1 MDLNMSS
8 FTSDENALLEPNND
22 IIATALVV
30 IGFVVFAAI
39 LSKTFIA
46 FNDNSHALENYE
58 QAAMIANDI
67 ASYPSLQG
75 SRQELIS
82 ADTLDILSN
91 PSQDPN
97 AHYMF
102 FHRFS
107 SNLDFY
113 VEVQTDDGNYH
124 WIISNRNNSL
134 NRKDV
139 TAASVPVVI
148 ELGSNARCEPG
159 SITVKIMQ
167 NGWS

>member
-1 MDLNMSS
+1 MSS
-8 FTSDENALLEPNND
+8 FISDEKAFLEPNND

-46 FNDNSHALENYE
+46 FNDNSQALENYE
-58 QAAMIANDI
+58 QAAIIAEDI
-67 ASYPSLQG
+67 ASYPPLQG

-82 ADTLDILSN
+82 AQMLDALEDPAQN
-91 PSQDPN
+91 PES
-97 AHYMF
+97 HYIF

-113 VEVQTDDGNYH
+113 VEVKTDDGNYH
-124 WIISNRNNSL
+124 WTISEGNTAL
-134 NRKDV
+134 NGRDV
-139 TAASVPVVI
+139 IAASVPVVI

-159 SITVKIMQ
+159 TITVKLIQ
-167 NGWS
+167 NGWN

>member
-1 MDLNMSS
+1 MNISS
-8 FTSDENALLEPNND
+8 FTSDERALLEPNND

-30 IGFVVFAAI
+30 IGFIVFAAI

-46 FNDNSHALENYE
+46 FNGNSQALENYE
-58 QAAMIANDI
+58 QAAMIASDI
-67 ASYPSLQG
+67 ASYPPLQG

-82 ADTLDILSN
+82 ADTLEVLAN
-91 PSQDPN
+91 PSQDPQS
-97 AHYMF
+97 HYMF

-113 VEVQTDDGNYH
+113 VEVRTDDGNYQ
-124 WIISNRNNSL
+124 WIISEGNTAL
-134 NRKDV
+134 NGRDV
-139 TAASVPVVI
+139 IASSVPVVI

-159 SITVKIMQ
+159 TITVKLVQ

>member
-1 MDLNMSS
+1 MSS
-8 FTSDENALLEPNND
+8 FTSDEKAILEPNND

-46 FNDNSHALENYE
+46 FNDNSQALENYE

-67 ASYPSLQG
+67 ASYPPLQG

-82 ADTLDILSN
+82 AQTLDILADSSYN
-91 PSQDPN
+91 PE

-113 VEVQTDDGNYH
+113 VEAETDDGIYH
-124 WIISNRNNSL
+124 WTINDENTTL
-134 NRKDV
+134 NGRDV
-139 TAASVPVVI
+139 IAASVPVVI

-159 SITVKIMQ
+159 TITVRIIQ
-167 NGWS
+167 NKWK

>member
-1 MDLNMSS
+1 LNISS
-8 FTSDENALLEPNND
+8 FTNDESALLEPNND

-46 FNDNSHALENYE
+46 FNDNSHSLENYE

-67 ASYPSLQG
+67 ASYPPLQG

-82 ADTLDILSN
+82 ADKLDILTK
-91 PSQDPN
+91 PSQDPH

-107 SNLDFY
+107 SNVDFY
-113 VEVQTDDGNYH
+113 VEASTDSGNYH
-124 WIISNRNNSL
+124 WTICDGNISL
-134 NRKDV
+134 NGRDV
-139 TAASVPVVI
+139 IASSVPVVI

-159 SITVKIMQ
+159 TITVKLVQ